1 MNIVKKVLGIVC
13 YVVTAFWILVSIVSF
28 TTPEIGAVAG
38 IFFLILAL
46 AFALI
51 GRHVFKKPK
60 LDSMVSST
68 LTPTTMPKMPVVN
81 EPKDP
86 QEAQAPIKASNKDEI
101 KQYKCYVAGLYYRQE
116 ELVNDVLSEN
126 PDYSM
131 TKKEIIDACMEDER
145 IYQYELFYAAADL
158 VPEPNNPHDPNAIK
172 VIVYDTHIG
181 YIPAE
186 KTKSVKKI
194 MDTKN
199 IVLVG
204 CEIYGGPYKVLPD
217 ENSSI
222 VRGSDNFKS
231 SICIEYK

>member
-60 LDSMVSST
+60 LGSTVSST
-68 LTPTTMPKMPVVN
+68 LTPTTMPKTPVVN

-116 ELVNDVLSEN
+116 KLVNDVLSEN

-145 IYQYELFYAAADL
+145 IYQYELFYSAADL
-158 VPEPNNPHDPNAIK
+158 VPEPDNPHDPNAIK

-186 KTKSVKKI
+186 KAKSVKRI
-194 MDTKN
+194 MDTKS
-199 IVLVG
+199 IISVG
-204 CEIYGGPYKVLPD
+204 CDIYGGPYKYLSD
-217 ENSSI
+217 EDSSI
-222 VRGSDNFKS
+222 VRKSDNFKAN
-231 SICIEYK
+231 ICIEYK